1 MPFIFSK
8 VNIPIS
14 KEQERE
20 LKSQLGKAISL
31 VPGKSE
37 EYLLTGFEDNCRMYL
52 RGNDSEPLAYVE
64 ADIFGNEEHLG
75 YDRLTMAIT
84 AMFGEVLGIA
94 PNHVYVNYRDIPG
107 WSTSGMWFFN
117 DISRKTI
124 GHTRL
129 SRMRDSC
136 PATTSGTITLPS
148 LTE

>member
-52 RGNDSEPLAYVE
+52 QGDDSEPLAYVE

-94 PNHVYVNYRDIPG
+94 QNHVYVNYRDIPG
-107 WSTSGMWFFN
+107 WSTSGMYIDRFP
-117 DISRKTI
+117 SR
-124 GHTRL
+124 R
-129 SRMRDSC
+129 
-136 PATTSGTITLPS
+136 
-148 LTE
+148 